1 MGQCVDHRNC
11 AGINGPVYPR
21 RNRPPAVYAVIYH
34 RPNHS
39 VNINTWPG
47 VFSYPDCHS
56 HTCDNKPAT
65 TYPGIQL
72 DYLYWPDHRGGHSPP
87 NHSTALKPSAAAD
100 QSPPDHQQLYET
112 HRLHSRNKTTRLPPK
127 CSLSERAL

>member
-1 MGQCVDHRNC
+1 MGKCVDHRDC

-21 RNRPPAVYAVIYH
+21 RNRPPAVYPVIYH
-34 RPNHS
+34 CSNHS

-56 HTCDNKPAT
+56 HTCYNKPAT

-72 DYLYWPDHRGGHSPP
+72 DYLYRPDHRGGPWRP
-87 NHSTALKPSAAAD
+87 NPSATLKARPAAD
-100 QSPPDHQQLYET
+100 P
-112 HRLHSRNKTTRLPPK
+112 TT
-127 CSLSERAL
+127 